1 MGIEVGEVESIVRS
15 TPSLTSSEIR
25 DALRAYGRVSMT
37 VADVERI
44 LRGRPYRFRAD
55 PGSPT
60 RWSYT
65 ESSESS
71 LPGEVSGGMRPL
83 SPLPPVPESAGDPS
97 GVVLSG
103 PSPAPALPELYRW
116 QREALS
122 RWNAK
127 GNRGVVEAVTGT
139 GKTMLG
145 VAATLAELRAG
156 GQVVVVVPTKDL
168 MVQWHAVLRRYLP
181 KAVAIGVL
189 GDGNRGDLGHD
200 DVVVVIVN
208 SARAAD
214 LRPRRPGGLLIADEC
229 HRYGSAGNRLALATS
244 FPHRL
249 GLSATYARDDDGHV
263 SWLDPYFGGTIFRM
277 GYAEAINDGVLARFR
292 VALVGVQFRVDER
305 AEYEELSLAMST
317 ARAKLIAS
325 GAVPAEPIGV
335 FMEAVARLARGGSSG
350 DGSGEGGG
358 ALARG
363 YLAAM
368 QNRRRLMAE
377 TPAKI
382 EVLIGLV
389 PAVLRADRAI
399 IFAQTISGATRTAEV
414 LRGEGVEVDAM
425 HSGQSSSERK
435 AILRQFESGVLRAVV
450 APQLLDEGVDVPAAD
465 LAIVLAASRSRRQ
478 MIQRMGRVL
487 RRKSDGRI
495 ARLVVVFVEGT
506 VEDPALGAHDLFLDE
521 VTEAAESVLTFRSA
535 TTEPGSLL
543 DISAFVNGMGG
554 N

>member
-1 MGIEVGEVESIVRS
+1 MSTEVSEVESIVRS
-15 TPSLTSSEIR
+15 TASLTSSEIR
-25 DALRAYGRVSMT
+25 DVLRAYGRVSMT

-44 LRGRPYRFRAD
+44 LRGHPYRFRAD

-65 ESSESS
+65 DSAKSSGPPSVPRVLESVGDSTD
-71 LPGEVSGGMRPL
+71 VVR
-83 SPLPPVPESAGDPS
+83 SA
-97 GVVLSG
+97 

-122 RWNAK
+122 RWNANGK
-127 GNRGVVEAVTGT
+127 RGVVEAVTGT

-145 VAATLAELRAG
+145 VAAAAAELGAG

-168 MVQWHAVLRRYLP
+168 MVQWRAVLRRCLP
-181 KAVAIGVL
+181 KAIAIGL
-189 GDGNRGDLGHD
+189 SGDGNRGDLGHD

-208 SARAAD
+208 SARTVG

-229 HRYGSAGNRLALATS
+229 HRYGSAGNRLALATT

-263 SWLDPYFGGTIFRM
+263 SWLDPYFGGTVFRM

-292 VALVGVQFRVDER
+292 VALVGVEFRDDER
-305 AEYEELSLAMST
+305 AEYDALSLAMSS

-325 GAVPAEPIGV
+325 GAVAAEPIGA

-350 DGSGEGGG
+350 DGSGEGSA

-382 EVLIGLV
+382 EVLTGLV
-389 PAVLRADRAI
+389 PAVVRADRTI
-399 IFAQTISGATRTAEV
+399 VFAQTISAATRTAEV
-414 LRGEGVEVDAM
+414 LRGDGVEVQAM
-425 HSGQSSSERK
+425 HSGQPSPERK
-435 AILRQFESGVLRAVV
+435 AILRDFETGVLRAVV

-465 LAIVLAASRSRRQ
+465 LAIILAASRSRRQ

-487 RRKSDGRI
+487 RRKPDGRV

-506 VEDPALGAHDLFLDE
+506 VEDPALGAHDLFLNE
-521 VTEAAESVLTFRSA
+521 VTDVAESVLTFRSV
-535 TTEPGSLL
+535 TSTPGSLAE
-543 DISAFVNGMGG
+543 ICGFVNGVGG
-554 N
+554 H